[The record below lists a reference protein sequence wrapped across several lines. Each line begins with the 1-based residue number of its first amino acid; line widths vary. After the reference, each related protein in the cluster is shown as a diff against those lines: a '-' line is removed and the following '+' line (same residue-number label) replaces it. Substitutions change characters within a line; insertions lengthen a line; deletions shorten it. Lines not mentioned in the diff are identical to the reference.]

1 MSRLQRHDSILIFY
15 LEMTFYSEFEQ
26 TDFLVKV
33 CVSVSVRAD
42 LMRLDQFILNL
53 YIKQYN
59 L

>member
-15 LEMTFYSEFEQ
+15 LEMTLNSEFEQ

-42 LMRLDQFILNL
+42 LMWLVYIIFI
-53 YIKQYN
+53 YKTI
-59 L
+59 